1 MATYSYI
8 NDGFQLRIK
17 NTNGSHRTFKP
28 MDGTF
33 KLIKTFQNELVRV
46 QAPAL
51 TAIPH
56 NLQPYRN
63 VKGSAESDGI
73 GDFV

>member
-1 MATYSYI
+1 MATYSDT
-8 NDGFQLRIK
+8 NDGFQLIIK
-17 NTNGSHRTFKP
+17 NINGSHRTFKAI
-28 MDGTF
+28 DRTF
-33 KLIKTFQNELVRV
+33 KLIKTFQNKLVRV

-63 VKGSAESDGI
+63 VGGWAESDGI
-73 GDFV
+73 GDLV